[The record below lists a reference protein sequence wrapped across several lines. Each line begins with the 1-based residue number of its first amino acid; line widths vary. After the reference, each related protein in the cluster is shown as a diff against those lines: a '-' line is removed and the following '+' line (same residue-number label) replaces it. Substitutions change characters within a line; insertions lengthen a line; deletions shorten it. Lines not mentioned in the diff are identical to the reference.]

1 MKELDVFRY
10 LKKYRT
16 AIIVLSILAGV
27 AFFLIAQLYI
37 QQYTAVTV
45 IEYTGD
51 RAAEGMSPDGSD
63 IDTSE
68 IYATNLVSQAMKA
81 LGIEYT
87 QATTDDIRMNIQVEP
102 VITEEDLQVQ
112 QSKLENGEKDYEFIP
127 TRYVVSFNCG
137 VGSGKEY
144 PRKVLNQILQEYATY
159 YGKNHVN
166 TSLAANPVSDITSKG
181 YDYLEMAEVMDT
193 TLENIAEHLSDK
205 VTWNGEFRSSR
216 TGRSF
221 QDLLDEFEFIR
232 EVEVRQLLSEI
243 LEGRITKD
251 RDLLLDKYK
260 NRNNNLEISNSAMTF
275 EIDRIRGIITSYENA
290 MGEFNAGA
298 ANINDADGRE
308 ESNAAS
314 ALQNNV
320 LPDVYDDWNRD
331 EDGEWN
337 PVDRTAEYD
346 QLLISYIEDRTLYEQ
361 NLIEKEYNNY
371 VLSVFNG
378 APSVSS
384 ETVQKKIQEEIGH
397 LAEKINAL
405 QTIYYETNDEYNEYL
420 GARNIVMLSSVRVTE
435 RFPIMIFTV
444 LIVIIFGVLGCA
456 GAALFGRIEDFIE
469 YYAFTNKVDGLPNRA
484 KCDQYIALR
493 ERRPIQES
501 FSCIVFKIANLQMEN
516 ARLGRE
522 SGDKMIRDF
531 VEILTSVFAPSE
543 KTFVGNNGA
552 GQYLIF
558 AENMDQ
564 EQVNAALFQVSVVLT
579 EKAGS
584 CGYFIELHSG
594 FACAGQEQCFYI
606 RELLSIAMKRVGSG
620 RAKKEPGGGEAA
632 SKAADVQT
640 SAV

>member
-1 MKELDVFRY
+1 M
-10 LKKYRT
+10 
-16 AIIVLSILAGV
+16 IILLSILAGV
-27 AFFLIAQLYI
+27 SFFLIAQLYI

-45 IEYTGD
+45 IEYTGS
-51 RAAEGMSPDGSD
+51 RASEGLSPDGSD

-87 QATTDDIRMNIQVEP
+87 EATTDDIRMNIQVEP

-127 TRYVVSFNCG
+127 TRFVVSFNCG
-137 VGSGKEY
+137 VGNGKEY
-144 PRKVLNQILQEYATY
+144 PRKVLNQILQEYAVY

-181 YDYLEMAEVMDT
+181 YDYLEMAEVMDA
-193 TLENIAEHLSDK
+193 TLENMIEHLSDK
-205 VTWNGEFRSSR
+205 VEWNSEFRSSR

-221 QDLLDEFEFIR
+221 QDLQEEFEFIR

-243 LEGRITKD
+243 LEGRVTKD

-260 NRNNNLEISNSAMTF
+260 NRNNNLEISNSAAAF
-275 EIDRIRGIITSYENA
+275 EIDRIRGIIASYEDA

-298 ANINDADGRE
+298 ASIS
-308 ESNAAS
+308 ESDPNGEDKQAS

-331 EDGEWN
+331 EDGNWN

-346 QLLISYIEDRTLYEQ
+346 QLLIKYIEDRTLYEQ

-371 VLSVFNG
+371 ILSVFNR
-378 APSVSS
+378 APAASS
-384 ETVQKKIQEEIGH
+384 ETEQEKIREEIGS

-405 QTIYYETNDEYNEYL
+405 QSVYYETNDEYNEYL

-469 YYAFTNKVDGLPNRA
+469 YYAFTSKVDGLPNRA
-484 KCDQYIALR
+484 KCDQFIAIR
-493 ERRPIQES
+493 ERKPIQEG
-501 FSCIVFKIANLQMEN
+501 FACIVFKMANLQMEN

-522 SGDKMIRDF
+522 AGDKMIKDF
-531 VEILTSVFAPSE
+531 VEILTSVFAPSD
-543 KTFVGNNGA
+543 KVFVGNNGA

-558 AENMDQ
+558 AENMEE
-564 EQVNAALFQVSVVLT
+564 EQVNAALFQVSVVLM
-579 EKAGS
+579 EKAQS
-584 CGYFIELHSG
+584 CGYFIELQSG
-594 FACAGQEQCFYI
+594 HACAGKEQCFYI
-606 RELLSIAMKRVGSG
+606 RELISIAMKRVGG
-620 RAKKEPGGGEAA
+620 KGTGKEPEP
-632 SKAADVQT
+632 KT
-640 SAV
+640 E

>member
-16 AIIVLSILAGV
+16 MIILLSILAGV
-27 AFFLIAQLYI
+27 SFFLIAQLYI

-45 IEYTGD
+45 IEYTGS
-51 RAAEGMSPDGSD
+51 RASEGLSPDGSD

-87 QATTDDIRMNIQVEP
+87 EATTDDIRMNIQVEP

-127 TRYVVSFNCG
+127 TRFVVSFNCG
-137 VGSGKEY
+137 VGNGKEY
-144 PRKVLNQILQEYATY
+144 PRKVLNQILQEYAVY

-181 YDYLEMAEVMDT
+181 YDYLEMAEVMDA
-193 TLENIAEHLSDK
+193 TLENMIEHLSDK
-205 VTWNGEFRSSR
+205 VEWNSEFRSSR

-221 QDLLDEFEFIR
+221 QDLQEEFEFIR

-243 LEGRITKD
+243 LEGRVTKD

-260 NRNNNLEISNSAMTF
+260 NRNNNLEISNSAAAF
-275 EIDRIRGIITSYENA
+275 EIDRIRGIIASYEDA

-298 ANINDADGRE
+298 ASIS
-308 ESNAAS
+308 ESDPNGEDKQAS

-331 EDGEWN
+331 EDGNWN

-346 QLLISYIEDRTLYEQ
+346 QLLIKYIEDRTLYEQ

-371 VLSVFNG
+371 ILSVFNR
-378 APSVSS
+378 APAVSS
-384 ETVQKKIQEEIGH
+384 ETEQEKIREEIGS

-405 QTIYYETNDEYNEYL
+405 QTVYYETNDEYNEYL

-469 YYAFTNKVDGLPNRA
+469 YYAFTSKVDGLPNRA
-484 KCDQYIALR
+484 KCDQFIAIR
-493 ERRPIQES
+493 ERKPIQEG
-501 FSCIVFKIANLQMEN
+501 FACIVFKMANLQMEN

-522 SGDKMIRDF
+522 AGDKMIKDF
-531 VEILTSVFAPSE
+531 VEILTSVFAPSD
-543 KTFVGNNGA
+543 KVFVGNNGA

-558 AENMDQ
+558 AENMEE
-564 EQVNAALFQVSVVLT
+564 EQVNAALFQVSVVLM
-579 EKAGS
+579 EKAQS
-584 CGYFIELHSG
+584 CGYFIELQSG
-594 FACAGQEQCFYI
+594 HACAGKEQCFYI
-606 RELLSIAMKRVGSG
+606 RELISIAMKRVGG
-620 RAKKEPGGGEAA
+620 KGTGKEPEP
-632 SKAADVQT
+632 KT
-640 SAV
+640 E

>member
-16 AIIVLSILAGV
+16 MIILLSILAGV
-27 AFFLIAQLYI
+27 SFFLIAQLYI

-45 IEYTGD
+45 IEYTGS
-51 RAAEGMSPDGSD
+51 RASEGLSPDGSD

-87 QATTDDIRMNIQVEP
+87 EATTDDIRMNIQVEP

-127 TRYVVSFNCG
+127 TRFVVSFNCG
-137 VGSGKEY
+137 VGNGKEY
-144 PRKVLNQILQEYATY
+144 PRKVLNQILQEYAVY

-181 YDYLEMAEVMDT
+181 YDYLEMAEVMDA
-193 TLENIAEHLSDK
+193 TLENMIEHLSDK
-205 VTWNGEFRSSR
+205 VEWNSEFRSSR

-221 QDLLDEFEFIR
+221 QDLLEEFEFIR

-243 LEGRITKD
+243 LEGRVTKD

-260 NRNNNLEISNSAMTF
+260 NRNNNLEISNSAAAF
-275 EIDRIRGIITSYENA
+275 EIDRIRGIIASYEDA

-298 ANINDADGRE
+298 ASIS
-308 ESNAAS
+308 ESDPNGEDKQAS

-331 EDGEWN
+331 EDGNWN

-346 QLLISYIEDRTLYEQ
+346 QLLIKYIEDRTLYEQ

-371 VLSVFNG
+371 ILSVFNR
-378 APSVSS
+378 APAASS
-384 ETVQKKIQEEIGH
+384 ETEQEKIREEIGS

-405 QTIYYETNDEYNEYL
+405 QSVYYETNDEYNEYL

-469 YYAFTNKVDGLPNRA
+469 YYAFTSKVDGLPNRA
-484 KCDQYIALR
+484 KCDQFIAIR
-493 ERRPIQES
+493 ERKPIQEG
-501 FSCIVFKIANLQMEN
+501 FACIVFKMANLQMEN

-522 SGDKMIRDF
+522 AGDKMIKDF
-531 VEILTSVFAPSE
+531 VEILTSVFAPSD
-543 KTFVGNNGA
+543 KVFVGNNGA

-558 AENMDQ
+558 AENMEE
-564 EQVNAALFQVSVVLT
+564 EQVNAALFQVSVVLM
-579 EKAGS
+579 EKAQS
-584 CGYFIELHSG
+584 CGYFIELQSG
-594 FACAGQEQCFYI
+594 HACAGKEQCFYI
-606 RELLSIAMKRVGSG
+606 RELISIAMKRVGG
-620 RAKKEPGGGEAA
+620 KGTGKEPEP
-632 SKAADVQT
+632 KT
-640 SAV
+640 E

>member
-16 AIIVLSILAGV
+16 MIILLSILAGV
-27 AFFLIAQLYI
+27 SFFLIAQLYI

-45 IEYTGD
+45 IEYTGS
-51 RAAEGMSPDGSD
+51 RASEGLSPDGSD

-87 QATTDDIRMNIQVEP
+87 EATTDDIRMNIQVEP
-102 VITEEDLQVQ
+102 VVTEEDLQVQ

-127 TRYVVSFNCG
+127 TRFVVSFNCG
-137 VGSGKEY
+137 VGNGKEY
-144 PRKVLNQILQEYATY
+144 PRKVLNQILQEYAVY

-181 YDYLEMAEVMDT
+181 YDYLEMAEVMDS
-193 TLENIAEHLSDK
+193 TLENMIEHLSDK
-205 VTWNGEFRSSR
+205 VEWNSEFRSSR

-221 QDLLDEFEFIR
+221 QDLQEEFEFIR

-243 LEGRITKD
+243 LEGRVTKD

-260 NRNNNLEISNSAMTF
+260 NRNNNLEISNSAAAF
-275 EIDRIRGIITSYENA
+275 EIDRIRGIIASYEDA

-298 ANINDADGRE
+298 ASIS
-308 ESNAAS
+308 ESDPNGEDKQAS

-331 EDGEWN
+331 EDGNWN

-346 QLLISYIEDRTLYEQ
+346 QLLIKYIEDRTLYEQ

-371 VLSVFNG
+371 ILSVFNR
-378 APSVSS
+378 APAVSS
-384 ETVQKKIQEEIGH
+384 ETEQEKIREEIGS

-405 QTIYYETNDEYNEYL
+405 QSVYYETNDEYNEYL

-469 YYAFTNKVDGLPNRA
+469 YYAFTSKVDGLPNRA
-484 KCDQYIALR
+484 KCDQFIAIR
-493 ERRPIQES
+493 ERKPIQEG
-501 FSCIVFKIANLQMEN
+501 FACIVFKMANLQMEN

-522 SGDKMIRDF
+522 AGDKMIKDF
-531 VEILTSVFAPSE
+531 VEILTSVFAPSD
-543 KTFVGNNGA
+543 KVFVGNNGA

-558 AENMDQ
+558 AENMEE
-564 EQVNAALFQVSVVLT
+564 EQVNAALFQVSVVLM
-579 EKAGS
+579 EKAQS
-584 CGYFIELHSG
+584 CGYFIELQSG
-594 FACAGQEQCFYI
+594 HACAGKEQCFYI
-606 RELLSIAMKRVGSG
+606 RELISIAMKRVGG
-620 RAKKEPGGGEAA
+620 KGTGKEPEP
-632 SKAADVQT
+632 KT
-640 SAV
+640 E

>member
-16 AIIVLSILAGV
+16 MIILLSILAGV
-27 AFFLIAQLYI
+27 SFFLIAQLYI

-45 IEYTGD
+45 IEYTGS
-51 RAAEGMSPDGSD
+51 RASEGLSPDGSD

-87 QATTDDIRMNIQVEP
+87 EATTDDIRMNIQVEP

-127 TRYVVSFNCG
+127 TRFVVSFNCG
-137 VGSGKEY
+137 VGNGKEY
-144 PRKVLNQILQEYATY
+144 PRKVLNQILQEYAVY

-181 YDYLEMAEVMDT
+181 YDYLEMAEVMDA
-193 TLENIAEHLSDK
+193 TLENMIEHLSDK
-205 VTWNGEFRSSR
+205 VEWNSEFRSSR

-221 QDLLDEFEFIR
+221 QDLQEEFEFIR

-243 LEGRITKD
+243 LEGRVTKD

-260 NRNNNLEISNSAMTF
+260 NRNNNLEISNSAAAF
-275 EIDRIRGIITSYENA
+275 EIDRIRGIIASYEDA

-298 ANINDADGRE
+298 ASIS
-308 ESNAAS
+308 ESDPNGEDKQAS

-331 EDGEWN
+331 EDGNWN

-346 QLLISYIEDRTLYEQ
+346 QLLIKYIEDRTLYEQ

-371 VLSVFNG
+371 ILSVFNR
-378 APSVSS
+378 APAASS
-384 ETVQKKIQEEIGH
+384 ETEQEKIREEIGS

-405 QTIYYETNDEYNEYL
+405 QSVYYETNDEYNEYL

-469 YYAFTNKVDGLPNRA
+469 YYAFTSKVDGLPNRA
-484 KCDQYIALR
+484 KCDQFIAIR
-493 ERRPIQES
+493 ERKPIQEG
-501 FSCIVFKIANLQMEN
+501 FACIVFKMANLQMEN

-522 SGDKMIRDF
+522 AGDKMIKDF
-531 VEILTSVFAPSE
+531 VEILTSVFAPSD
-543 KTFVGNNGA
+543 KVFVGNNGA

-558 AENMDQ
+558 AENMEE
-564 EQVNAALFQVSVVLT
+564 EQVNAALFQVSVVLM
-579 EKAGS
+579 EKAQS
-584 CGYFIELHSG
+584 CGYFIELQSG
-594 FACAGQEQCFYI
+594 HACAGKEQCFYI
-606 RELLSIAMKRVGSG
+606 RELISIAMKRVGG
-620 RAKKEPGGGEAA
+620 KGTGKEPEP
-632 SKAADVQT
+632 KT
-640 SAV
+640 E

>member
-16 AIIVLSILAGV
+16 MIILLSILAGV
-27 AFFLIAQLYI
+27 SFFLIAQLYI

-45 IEYTGD
+45 IEYTGSQ
-51 RAAEGMSPDGSD
+51 ASEGLSPDGSD

-87 QATTDDIRMNIQVEP
+87 EATTDDIRMNIQVEP

-127 TRYVVSFNCG
+127 TRFVVSFNCG
-137 VGSGKEY
+137 VGNGKEY
-144 PRKVLNQILQEYATY
+144 PRKVLNQILQEYAVY

-181 YDYLEMAEVMDT
+181 YDYLEMAEVMDS
-193 TLENIAEHLSDK
+193 TLENMIEHLSDK
-205 VTWNGEFRSSR
+205 VEWNSEFRSSR

-221 QDLLDEFEFIR
+221 QDLQEEFEFIR

-243 LEGRITKD
+243 LEGRVTKD

-260 NRNNNLEISNSAMTF
+260 NRNNNLEISNSAAAF
-275 EIDRIRGIITSYENA
+275 EIDRIRGIIASYEDA

-298 ANINDADGRE
+298 ASIS
-308 ESNAAS
+308 ESDPNGEDKQAS

-331 EDGEWN
+331 EDGNWN

-346 QLLISYIEDRTLYEQ
+346 QLLIKYIEDRTLYEQ

-371 VLSVFNG
+371 ILSVFNR
-378 APSVSS
+378 APAVSS
-384 ETVQKKIQEEIGH
+384 ETEQEKIREEIGS

-405 QTIYYETNDEYNEYL
+405 QTVYYETNDEYNEYL

-469 YYAFTNKVDGLPNRA
+469 YYAFTSKVDGLPNRA
-484 KCDQYIALR
+484 KCDQFIAIR
-493 ERRPIQES
+493 ERKPIQEG
-501 FSCIVFKIANLQMEN
+501 FACIVFKMANLQMEN

-522 SGDKMIRDF
+522 AGDKMIKDF
-531 VEILTSVFAPSE
+531 VEILTSVFAPSD
-543 KTFVGNNGA
+543 KVFVGNNGA

-558 AENMDQ
+558 AENMEE
-564 EQVNAALFQVSVVLT
+564 EQVNAALFQVSVVLM
-579 EKAGS
+579 EKAQS
-584 CGYFIELHSG
+584 CGYFIELQSG
-594 FACAGQEQCFYI
+594 HACAGKEQCFYI
-606 RELLSIAMKRVGSG
+606 RELISIAMKRVGG
-620 RAKKEPGGGEAA
+620 KGTGKEPEP
-632 SKAADVQT
+632 KT
-640 SAV
+640 E

>member
-16 AIIVLSILAGV
+16 MIILLSILAGV
-27 AFFLIAQLYI
+27 SFFLIAQLYI

-45 IEYTGD
+45 IEYTGS
-51 RAAEGMSPDGSD
+51 RASEGLSPDGSD

-87 QATTDDIRMNIQVEP
+87 EATTDDIRMNIQVEP

-127 TRYVVSFNCG
+127 TRFVVSFNCG
-137 VGSGKEY
+137 VGNGKEY
-144 PRKVLNQILQEYATY
+144 PRKVLNQILQEYAVY

-181 YDYLEMAEVMDT
+181 YDYLEMAEVMDA
-193 TLENIAEHLSDK
+193 TLENMIEHLSDK
-205 VTWNGEFRSSR
+205 VEWNSEFRSSR

-221 QDLLDEFEFIR
+221 QDLQEEFEFIR

-243 LEGRITKD
+243 LEGRVTKD

-260 NRNNNLEISNSAMTF
+260 NRNNNLEISNSAAAF
-275 EIDRIRGIITSYENA
+275 EIDRIRGIIASYEDA

-298 ANINDADGRE
+298 ASIS
-308 ESNAAS
+308 ESDPNGEDKQTS

-331 EDGEWN
+331 EDGNWN

-346 QLLISYIEDRTLYEQ
+346 QLLIKYIEDRTLYEQ

-371 VLSVFNG
+371 ILSVFNR
-378 APSVSS
+378 APAASS
-384 ETVQKKIQEEIGH
+384 ETEQEKIREEIGS

-405 QTIYYETNDEYNEYL
+405 QSVYYETNDEYNEYL

-469 YYAFTNKVDGLPNRA
+469 YYAFTSKVDGLPNRA
-484 KCDQYIALR
+484 KCDQFIAIR
-493 ERRPIQES
+493 ERKPIQEG
-501 FSCIVFKIANLQMEN
+501 FACIVFKMANLQMEN

-522 SGDKMIRDF
+522 AGDKMIKDF
-531 VEILTSVFAPSE
+531 VEILTSVFAPSD
-543 KTFVGNNGA
+543 KVFVGNNGA

-558 AENMDQ
+558 AENMEE
-564 EQVNAALFQVSVVLT
+564 EQVNAALFQVSVVLM
-579 EKAGS
+579 EKAQS
-584 CGYFIELHSG
+584 CGYFIELQSG
-594 FACAGQEQCFYI
+594 HACAGKEQCFYI
-606 RELLSIAMKRVGSG
+606 RELISIAMKRVGG
-620 RAKKEPGGGEAA
+620 KGTGKEPEP
-632 SKAADVQT
+632 KT
-640 SAV
+640 E

>member
-16 AIIVLSILAGV
+16 MIILLSILAGV
-27 AFFLIAQLYI
+27 SFFLIAQLYI

-45 IEYTGD
+45 IEYTGS
-51 RAAEGMSPDGSD
+51 RASEGLSPDGSD

-87 QATTDDIRMNIQVEP
+87 EATTDDIRMNIQVEP

-127 TRYVVSFNCG
+127 TRFVVSFNCG
-137 VGSGKEY
+137 VGNGKEY
-144 PRKVLNQILQEYATY
+144 PRKVLNQILQEYAVY

-166 TSLAANPVSDITSKG
+166 TSLAASPVSDITSKG
-181 YDYLEMAEVMDT
+181 YDYLEMAEVMDS
-193 TLENIAEHLSDK
+193 TLENMIEHLSDK
-205 VTWNGEFRSSR
+205 VEWNSEFRSSR

-221 QDLLDEFEFIR
+221 QDLQEEFEFIR

-243 LEGRITKD
+243 LEGRVTKD

-260 NRNNNLEISNSAMTF
+260 NRNNNLEISNSAATF
-275 EIDRIRGIITSYENA
+275 EIDRIRGIIASYEDA

-298 ANINDADGRE
+298 ASIS
-308 ESNAAS
+308 ESDPNGEDKQAN

-331 EDGEWN
+331 EDGNWN

-346 QLLISYIEDRTLYEQ
+346 QLLIKYIEDRTLYEQ

-371 VLSVFNG
+371 ILSVFNR
-378 APSVSS
+378 APAVSS
-384 ETVQKKIQEEIGH
+384 ETEQEKIREEIGS

-405 QTIYYETNDEYNEYL
+405 QSVYYETNDEYNEYL

-469 YYAFTNKVDGLPNRA
+469 YYAFTSKVDGLPNRA
-484 KCDQYIALR
+484 KCDQFIAIR
-493 ERRPIQES
+493 ERKPIQEG
-501 FSCIVFKIANLQMEN
+501 FACIVFKMANLQMEN

-522 SGDKMIRDF
+522 AGDKMIKDF
-531 VEILTSVFAPSE
+531 VEILTSVFAPSD
-543 KTFVGNNGA
+543 KVFVGNNGA

-558 AENMDQ
+558 AENMEE
-564 EQVNAALFQVSVVLT
+564 EQVNAALFQVSVVLM
-579 EKAGS
+579 EKAQS
-584 CGYFIELHSG
+584 CGYFIELQSG
-594 FACAGQEQCFYI
+594 HACAGKEQCFYI
-606 RELLSIAMKRVGSG
+606 RELISIAMKRVGG
-620 RAKKEPGGGEAA
+620 KGTGKEPEP
-632 SKAADVQT
+632 KT
-640 SAV
+640 E

>member
-16 AIIVLSILAGV
+16 MIILLSILAGV
-27 AFFLIAQLYI
+27 SFFLIAQLYI

-45 IEYTGD
+45 IEYTGS
-51 RAAEGMSPDGSD
+51 RASEGLSPDGSD

-87 QATTDDIRMNIQVEP
+87 EATTDDIRMNIQVEP

-127 TRYVVSFNCG
+127 TRFVVSFNCG
-137 VGSGKEY
+137 VGNGKEY
-144 PRKVLNQILQEYATY
+144 PRKVLNQILQEYAVY

-181 YDYLEMAEVMDT
+181 YDYLEMAEVMDA
-193 TLENIAEHLSDK
+193 TLENMIEHLSDK
-205 VTWNGEFRSSR
+205 VEWNSEFRSSR

-221 QDLLDEFEFIR
+221 QDLQEEFEFIR

-243 LEGRITKD
+243 LEGRVTKD

-260 NRNNNLEISNSAMTF
+260 NRNNNLEISNSAAAF
-275 EIDRIRGIITSYENA
+275 EIDRIRGIIASYEDA

-298 ANINDADGRE
+298 ASIS
-308 ESNAAS
+308 ESDPNGEDKQAS

-331 EDGEWN
+331 EDGNWN

-346 QLLISYIEDRTLYEQ
+346 QLLIKYIEDRTLYEQ

-371 VLSVFNG
+371 ILSVFNR
-378 APSVSS
+378 APAASS
-384 ETVQKKIQEEIGH
+384 ETEQEKIREEIGS

-405 QTIYYETNDEYNEYL
+405 QSVYYETNDEYNEYL

-469 YYAFTNKVDGLPNRA
+469 YYAFTSKVDGLPNRA
-484 KCDQYIALR
+484 KCDQFIAIR
-493 ERRPIQES
+493 ERKPIQEG
-501 FSCIVFKIANLQMEN
+501 FACIVFKMANLQMEN

-522 SGDKMIRDF
+522 AGDKMIKDF
-531 VEILTSVFAPSE
+531 VEILTSVFAPSD
-543 KTFVGNNGA
+543 KVFVGNNGA

-558 AENMDQ
+558 AENMEE
-564 EQVNAALFQVSVVLT
+564 EQVNAALFQVSVVLM
-579 EKAGS
+579 EKAQS
-584 CGYFIELHSG
+584 CGYFIELQSG
-594 FACAGQEQCFYI
+594 SACAGEEQCFYI
-606 RELLSIAMKRVGSG
+606 RELLSIAMKRVSG
-620 RAKKEPGGGEAA
+620 KTEG
-632 SKAADVQT
+632 
-640 SAV
+640 

>member
-16 AIIVLSILAGV
+16 MIILLSILAGV
-27 AFFLIAQLYI
+27 SFFLIAQLYI

-45 IEYTGD
+45 IEYTGS
-51 RAAEGMSPDGSD
+51 RASEGLSPDGSD

-87 QATTDDIRMNIQVEP
+87 EATTDDIRMNIQVEP

-127 TRYVVSFNCG
+127 TRFVVSFNCG
-137 VGSGKEY
+137 VGNGKEY
-144 PRKVLNQILQEYATY
+144 PRKVLNQILQEYAVY

-181 YDYLEMAEVMDT
+181 YDYLEMAEVMDA
-193 TLENIAEHLSDK
+193 TLENMIEHLSDK
-205 VTWNGEFRSSR
+205 VEWNSEFRSSR

-221 QDLLDEFEFIR
+221 QDLQEEFEFIR

-243 LEGRITKD
+243 LEGRVTKD

-260 NRNNNLEISNSAMTF
+260 NRNNNLEISNSAATF
-275 EIDRIRGIITSYENA
+275 EIDRIRGIIASYEDA

-298 ANINDADGRE
+298 ASIS
-308 ESNAAS
+308 ESDPNGEDKQAS

-331 EDGEWN
+331 EDGNWN

-346 QLLISYIEDRTLYEQ
+346 QLLIKYIEDRTLYEQ

-371 VLSVFNG
+371 ILSVFNR
-378 APSVSS
+378 APAASS
-384 ETVQKKIQEEIGH
+384 ETEQEKIREEIGS

-405 QTIYYETNDEYNEYL
+405 QSVYYETNDEYNEYL

-469 YYAFTNKVDGLPNRA
+469 YYAFTSKVDGLPNRA
-484 KCDQYIALR
+484 KCDQFIAIR
-493 ERRPIQES
+493 ERKPIQEG
-501 FSCIVFKIANLQMEN
+501 FACIVFKMANLQMEN

-522 SGDKMIRDF
+522 AGDKMIKDF
-531 VEILTSVFAPSE
+531 VEILTSVFAPSD
-543 KTFVGNNGA
+543 KVFVGNNGA

-558 AENMDQ
+558 AENMEE
-564 EQVNAALFQVSVVLT
+564 EQVNAALFQVSVVLM
-579 EKAGS
+579 EKAQS
-584 CGYFIELHSG
+584 CGYFIELQSG
-594 FACAGQEQCFYI
+594 HACAGKEQCFYI
-606 RELLSIAMKRVGSG
+606 RELISIAMKRVGG
-620 RAKKEPGGGEAA
+620 KGTGKEPEP
-632 SKAADVQT
+632 KT
-640 SAV
+640 E

>member
-16 AIIVLSILAGV
+16 MIILLSILAGV
-27 AFFLIAQLYI
+27 SFFLIAQLYI

-45 IEYTGD
+45 IEYTGS
-51 RAAEGMSPDGSD
+51 RASEGLSPDGSD

-87 QATTDDIRMNIQVEP
+87 EATTDDIRMNIQVEP

-127 TRYVVSFNCG
+127 TRFVVSFNCG
-137 VGSGKEY
+137 VGNGKEY
-144 PRKVLNQILQEYATY
+144 PRKVLNQILQEYAVY

-181 YDYLEMAEVMDT
+181 YDYLEMAEVMDA
-193 TLENIAEHLSDK
+193 TLENMIEHLSDK
-205 VTWNGEFRSSR
+205 VEWNSEFRSSR

-221 QDLLDEFEFIR
+221 QDLQEEFEFIR

-243 LEGRITKD
+243 LEGRVTKD

-260 NRNNNLEISNSAMTF
+260 NRNNNLEISNSAATF
-275 EIDRIRGIITSYENA
+275 EIDRIRGIIASYEDA

-298 ANINDADGRE
+298 ASIS
-308 ESNAAS
+308 ESDPNGEDKQAS

-331 EDGEWN
+331 EDGNWN

-346 QLLISYIEDRTLYEQ
+346 QLLIKYIEDRTLYEQ

-371 VLSVFNG
+371 ILSVFNR
-378 APSVSS
+378 APAVSS
-384 ETVQKKIQEEIGH
+384 ETEQEKIREEIGS

-405 QTIYYETNDEYNEYL
+405 QTVYYETNDEYNEYL

-469 YYAFTNKVDGLPNRA
+469 YYAFTSKVDGLPNRA
-484 KCDQYIALR
+484 KCDQFIAIR
-493 ERRPIQES
+493 ERKPIQEG
-501 FSCIVFKIANLQMEN
+501 FACIVFKMANLQMEN

-522 SGDKMIRDF
+522 AGDKMIKDF
-531 VEILTSVFAPSE
+531 VEILTSVFAPSD
-543 KTFVGNNGA
+543 KVFVGNNGA

-558 AENMDQ
+558 AENMEE
-564 EQVNAALFQVSVVLT
+564 EQVNAALFQVSVVLM
-579 EKAGS
+579 EKAQS
-584 CGYFIELHSG
+584 CGYFIELQSG
-594 FACAGQEQCFYI
+594 HACAGKEQCFYI
-606 RELLSIAMKRVGSG
+606 RELISIAMKRVGG
-620 RAKKEPGGGEAA
+620 KGTGKEPEP
-632 SKAADVQT
+632 KT
-640 SAV
+640 E

>member
-16 AIIVLSILAGV
+16 MIILLSILAGV
-27 AFFLIAQLYI
+27 SFFLIAQLYI

-45 IEYTGD
+45 IEYTGS
-51 RAAEGMSPDGSD
+51 RASEGLSPDGSD

-87 QATTDDIRMNIQVEP
+87 EATTDDIRMNIQVEP

-127 TRYVVSFNCG
+127 TRFVVSFNCG
-137 VGSGKEY
+137 VGNGKEY
-144 PRKVLNQILQEYATY
+144 PRKVLNQILQEYAVY

-181 YDYLEMAEVMDT
+181 YDYLEMAEVMDS
-193 TLENIAEHLSDK
+193 TLENMIEHLSDK
-205 VTWNGEFRSSR
+205 VEWNSEFRSSR

-221 QDLLDEFEFIR
+221 QDLLEEFEFIR

-243 LEGRITKD
+243 LEGRVTKD

-260 NRNNNLEISNSAMTF
+260 NRNNNLEISNSAATF
-275 EIDRIRGIITSYENA
+275 EIDRIRGIIASYEDA

-298 ANINDADGRE
+298 ASIS
-308 ESNAAS
+308 ESDPNGEDKQAN

-331 EDGEWN
+331 EDGNWN

-346 QLLISYIEDRTLYEQ
+346 QLLIKYIEDRTLYEQ

-371 VLSVFNG
+371 ILSVFNR
-378 APSVSS
+378 APAVSS
-384 ETVQKKIQEEIGH
+384 ETEQEKIREEIGS

-405 QTIYYETNDEYNEYL
+405 QSVYYETNDEYNEYL

-469 YYAFTNKVDGLPNRA
+469 YYAFTSKVDGLPNRA
-484 KCDQYIALR
+484 KCDQFIAIR
-493 ERRPIQES
+493 ERKPIQEG
-501 FSCIVFKIANLQMEN
+501 FACIVFKMANLQMEN

-522 SGDKMIRDF
+522 AGDKMIKDF
-531 VEILTSVFAPSE
+531 VEILTSVFAPSD
-543 KTFVGNNGA
+543 KVFVGNNGA

-558 AENMDQ
+558 AENMEE
-564 EQVNAALFQVSVVLT
+564 EQVNAALFQVSVVLM
-579 EKAGS
+579 EKAQS
-584 CGYFIELHSG
+584 CGYFIELQSG
-594 FACAGQEQCFYI
+594 HACAGKEQCFYI
-606 RELLSIAMKRVGSG
+606 RELISIAMKRVGG
-620 RAKKEPGGGEAA
+620 KGTGKEPEP
-632 SKAADVQT
+632 KT
-640 SAV
+640 E